1 MFNLFVT
8 HPFGTFGKPAPES
21 QFADLDSAIDGAFNR
36 IAEIVPNCS
45 VWIETDKGEKIALM
59 N

>member
-8 HPFGTFGKPAPES
+8 HSFGTYGKPTPES
-21 QFADLDSAIDGAFNR
+21 QFADLETAISEAFNR
-36 IAEIVPNCS
+36 IAEIVPDCS
-45 VWIETDKGEKIALM
+45 VWIETDKGEKLALM

>member
-8 HPFGTFGKPAPES
+8 HPFWTFGKPAPES

-36 IAEIVPNCS
+36 IAEIVPDCS
-45 VWIETDKGEKIALM
+45 VWIETPAGETLPLM